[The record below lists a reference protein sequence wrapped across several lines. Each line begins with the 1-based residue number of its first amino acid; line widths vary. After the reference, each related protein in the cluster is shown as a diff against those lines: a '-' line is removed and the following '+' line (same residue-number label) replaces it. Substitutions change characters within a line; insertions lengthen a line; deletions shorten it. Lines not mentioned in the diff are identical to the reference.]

1 MRLSECFKVPVE
13 MSAPLLPPTL
23 HSDSHDDDDN
33 EEQARPPAPP
43 DILEDIST
51 PPPYSNNQ
59 NIVPVLAQAPTKIV
73 TDCPDLLVPYED
85 GEAQSPPTETS
96 LPMDACQ
103 RRSSCPRHHPERFK
117 DYVMDV

>member
-1 MRLSECFKVPVE
+1 

-73 TDCPDLLVPYED
+73 TDFPDLLVSYKD
-85 GEAQSPPTETS
+85 GEAQSPPTETN
-96 LPMDACQ
+96 LPMDARQ
-103 RRSSCPRHHPERFK
+103 QRSSCPRTSP
-117 DYVMDV
+117 